1 MLLDSFLYFITTYLS
16 LYSTIDNTN
25 YSYIF
30 NFMYFYDDNWILVP
44 LSWIIVS
51 MNFSMHGT
59 ILPSKWI
66 SNARAF
72 LAFTILQ
79 KGSKVN
85 RKKGAWYEGFLPCVQ
100 KNVDAETCAKA
111 LHVLLAQA
119 MHFCVWKC
127 WSTTREPCSSSRTD
141 YDGFSQKS
149 LKTFFFTLLGV
160 ADFYVTTRYPASHY
174 IKFFK
179 SPPFN
184 RSHFLKSSLGTL

>member
-1 MLLDSFLYFITTYLS
+1 MVC
-16 LYSTIDNTN
+16 N
-25 YSYIF
+25 IF
-30 NFMYFYDDNWILVP
+30 
-44 LSWIIVS
+44 
-51 MNFSMHGT
+51 H
-59 ILPSKWI
+59 LPSKWI

-72 LAFTILQ
+72 LAKSQSDRSLFC
-79 KGSKVN
+79 
-85 RKKGAWYEGFLPCVQ
+85 KKSIRDQEYIERGEGCGKKAFYCVQ
-100 KNVDAETCAKA
+100 KRRRKDSCEAAKA

-127 WSTTREPCSSSRTD
+127 WSTTRELCSSSRTD

-149 LKTFFFTLLGV
+149 LKSFFFTLLGV

>member
-1 MLLDSFLYFITTYLS
+1 MWCATSSTYHQNESPMLVRFWQTLKVIVHYFAKKSIR
-16 LYSTIDNTN
+16 DQE
-25 YSYIF
+25 YIERGEGCGKKA
-30 NFMYFYDDNWILVP
+30 FY
-44 LSWIIVS
+44 
-51 MNFSMHGT
+51 
-59 ILPSKWI
+59 
-66 SNARAF
+66 
-72 LAFTILQ
+72 
-79 KGSKVN
+79 
-85 RKKGAWYEGFLPCVQ
+85 CVQ
-100 KNVDAETCAKA
+100 KRRRKDSCEAAKA

>member
-1 MLLDSFLYFITTYLS
+1 MLFSNKIGQNRVIFEAQSNYFLGG
-16 LYSTIDNTN
+16 
-25 YSYIF
+25 IF
-30 NFMYFYDDNWILVP
+30 NFIDPFMHIWGWNDPKTWKNKFWFLGFQHPLLLSQSTVEGCGKKAFY
-44 LSWIIVS
+44 
-51 MNFSMHGT
+51 
-59 ILPSKWI
+59 
-66 SNARAF
+66 
-72 LAFTILQ
+72 
-79 KGSKVN
+79 
-85 RKKGAWYEGFLPCVQ
+85 CVQ
-100 KNVDAETCAKA
+100 KRRRKDSCEAAKA